1 MNMQYLIVSEK
12 MYFSGSQIFY
22 LMSNKSIT
30 TGFPKDLREA
40 YRLLLRYPLIWTP
53 IAFAL
58 ISAGAW
64 GNSIISNLQKNDSV
78 ILSQEEARNIRNDE
92 RERCDQIMKE
102 YKEMV
107 DKFTPKSV
115 SDEKK

>member
-1 MNMQYLIVSEK
+1 MMQYQIVTEK
-12 MYFSGSQIFY
+12 MYFSRSQIFFF
-22 LMSNKSIT
+22 MSNKSIT

-53 IAFAL
+53 IVIAL

-64 GNSIISNLQKNDSV
+64 GNNIISNLQKNDSI
-78 ILSQEEARNIRNDE
+78 ILSQEEAKNIRNDE

-107 DKFTPKSV
+107 DKFTPKSDR
-115 SDEKK
+115 DEKK